1 MKARGARRLDPLEP
15 GDPREIGG
23 HRVRGRIGSG
33 GMGTVYAADSP
44 GVQGYLAVK
53 VVHPGQAADRRF
65 RERFALEARLLSR
78 VNSPSVARFVRAD
91 VEADLPWMIT
101 EYVPGPTLRYHVER
115 FGRLRRGM
123 LLGLAVGT
131 AEALRAVH
139 AAGVVHRDL
148 KPSNVVLSP
157 TGPKILDFG
166 IAHPVE
172 DPDPTKWIRLRRM
185 RRAYRDL
192 GLPSPDT
199 LADER
204 VASTVDR
211 LGTPG
216 WISPE
221 QYQRRPTTQKA
232 DVFLWGAVTAFASVA
247 HDPFGRADVKE
258 MARRVMFE
266 EPDLQHLPPGLERLV
281 LAAMSKDPDERPDSA
296 ELLRE
301 ALALESPEGGVRPP
315 DGGEAS
321 PGTGAAA
328 VRRLLE
334 RRWTEVAVRPPQ
346 PPREG
351 PRLFGRAAPDAG
363 SDGSAP

>member
-1 MKARGARRLDPLEP
+1 MKARGVRRLDPLEP
-15 GDPREIGG
+15 DDPREIGG

-44 GVQGYLAVK
+44 GVHGYLAVK
-53 VVHPGQAADRRF
+53 VVHAEQAADRRF
-65 RERFALEARLLSR
+65 RERFAHEARLLAR

-91 VEADLPWMIT
+91 VEAPRPWMIT
-101 EYVPGPTLRYHVER
+101 EYVPGPTLRHHVER
-115 FGRLRRGM
+115 YGRLRGGM

-148 KPSNVVLSP
+148 KPSNVVLSGR
-157 TGPKILDFG
+157 GPKLLDFG

-192 GLPSPDT
+192 RLPSPEG

-204 VASTVDR
+204 VSERVDR

-221 QYQRRPTTQKA
+221 QYRRQPTAQSA
-232 DVFLWGAVTAFASVA
+232 DVFLWGATVAFAA
-247 HDPFGRADVKE
+247 AGHDPFGRAGAKE

-266 EPDLQHLPPGLERLV
+266 EPDLEYLPPGLERLV
-281 LAAMSKDPDERPDSA
+281 LAAMSKDPEERPDSA
-296 ELLRE
+296 GLLRA
-301 ALALESPEGGVRPP
+301 ALGLENVGGGVRASGE
-315 DGGEAS
+315 GGDAAV
-321 PGTGAAA
+321 TGAAA
-328 VRRLLE
+328 VRGLLE
-334 RRWTEVAVRPPQ
+334 RRWTEVAVRPPR
-346 PPREG
+346 PPRAG
-351 PRLFGRAAPDAG
+351 LFGRG
-363 SDGSAP
+363 EG